1 MSAVI
6 AAFAEYFVKFVIL
19 AVVAVLG
26 VFCGNKIRQNK
37 LSKDDKSQKSK
48 K

>member
-1 MSAVI
+1 MSAII

-19 AVVAVLG
+19 AAVAVAGML
-26 VFCGNKIRQNK
+26 CGNKIRQNK

>member
-19 AVVAVLG
+19 AAVAVAG
-26 VFCGNKIRQNK
+26 MFCGNKIRQNK
-37 LSKDDKSQKSK
+37 LSKDNKSQKPK
-48 K
+48 R